1 MKTMRINKNKRLNF
15 YKHRLLNNSYIS
27 KNFAEVRNL
36 VTNNQKKENQR
47 DEIKEIIDVMVKDF
61 DKKIKG
67 LKEKK
72 DNELNKIT
80 DEKVKEF
87 MAYWIDEEMKELED
101 MKERITSIGKTS
113 IREFIDEETE
123 DTKRKGR

>member
-1 MKTMRINKNKRLNF
+1 M
-15 YKHRLLNNSYIS
+15 
-27 KNFAEVRNL
+27 A
-36 VTNNQKKENQR
+36 TNDQKKENQR
-47 DEIKEIIDVMVKDF
+47 DEIKEVIDVMVEDF
-61 DKKIKG
+61 DKKIKS

-87 MAYWIDEEMKELED
+87 MAYWMDEEMKELEE

-113 IREFIDEETE
+113 IREFIEEETE

>member
-1 MKTMRINKNKRLNF
+1 M
-15 YKHRLLNNSYIS
+15 
-27 KNFAEVRNL
+27 EVLNL
-36 VTNNQKKENQR
+36 VTNDQKKENQR
-47 DEIKEIIDVMVKDF
+47 DEIKEVIDVMVEDF
-61 DKKIKG
+61 DKKIKR

-87 MAYWIDEEMKELED
+87 MAYWMDEEMKELEE

>member
-1 MKTMRINKNKRLNF
+1 VINNDQKR
-15 YKHRLLNNSYIS
+15 
-27 KNFAEVRNL
+27 E
-36 VTNNQKKENQR
+36 TQR
-47 DEIKEIIDVMVKDF
+47 DEIKEVIDVMVKDF

-72 DNELNKIT
+72 DIELNKIT

-87 MAYWIDEEMKELED
+87 MAYWMDEEMKELED
-101 MKERITSIGKTS
+101 MKERIESIGKTS
-113 IREFIDEETE
+113 IKEFINEETE

>member
-1 MKTMRINKNKRLNF
+1 V
-15 YKHRLLNNSYIS
+15 
-27 KNFAEVRNL
+27 EVLNL
-36 VTNNQKKENQR
+36 VTNDQKKENQR
-47 DEIKEIIDVMVKDF
+47 DEIKEVIDVMVEDF
-61 DKKIKG
+61 DKKIKR

-87 MAYWIDEEMKELED
+87 MAYWMDEEMKELEE

>member
-1 MKTMRINKNKRLNF
+1 V
-15 YKHRLLNNSYIS
+15 
-27 KNFAEVRNL
+27 EVQNL
-36 VTNNQKKENQR
+36 VTNDQKKENQR
-47 DEIKEIIDVMVKDF
+47 DKIKEVIDVMVEDF
-61 DKKIKG
+61 DKKIKS

-87 MAYWIDEEMKELED
+87 MAYWMDEEMKELED

>member
-1 MKTMRINKNKRLNF
+1 
-15 YKHRLLNNSYIS
+15 
-27 KNFAEVRNL
+27 L

-47 DEIKEIIDVMVKDF
+47 DEIKEIIDVMVTDF

-87 MAYWIDEEMKELED
+87 MAYWMDEEMKELED
-101 MKERITSIGKTS
+101 MKERMTSIGKTS
-113 IREFIDEETE
+113 ISEFIDEETE

>member
-1 MKTMRINKNKRLNF
+1 
-15 YKHRLLNNSYIS
+15 
-27 KNFAEVRNL
+27 L
-36 VTNNQKKENQR
+36 VTNDQKKENQR
-47 DEIKEIIDVMVKDF
+47 DEIKEVIDVMVEDF
-61 DKKIKG
+61 DKKIKS

-87 MAYWIDEEMKELED
+87 IAYWMDEEMKELED
-101 MKERITSIGKTS
+101 MKERIKSIGKTS

>member
-1 MKTMRINKNKRLNF
+1 
-15 YKHRLLNNSYIS
+15 
-27 KNFAEVRNL
+27 L
-36 VTNNQKKENQR
+36 VTNDQKKENQR
-47 DEIKEIIDVMVKDF
+47 DEIKEVIDVMVEDF
-61 DKKIKG
+61 DKKIKS

-87 MAYWIDEEMKELED
+87 ISYWMDEEMKELEE

>member
-1 MKTMRINKNKRLNF
+1 MVN
-15 YKHRLLNNSYIS
+15 
-27 KNFAEVRNL
+27 
-36 VTNNQKKENQR
+36 NNQKRETQR
-47 DEIKEIIDVMVKDF
+47 DEIKEVIDVMVKDF
-61 DKKIKG
+61 DKKIKC

-87 MAYWIDEEMKELED
+87 MAYWMDEEMKELED

-113 IREFIDEETE
+113 IKEFVEEETE

>member
-1 MKTMRINKNKRLNF
+1 M
-15 YKHRLLNNSYIS
+15 
-27 KNFAEVRNL
+27 EVLNL
-36 VTNNQKKENQR
+36 VTNDQKKENQR
-47 DEIKEIIDVMVKDF
+47 DEIKEVIDVMVEDF
-61 DKKIKG
+61 DKKIKR

-87 MAYWIDEEMKELED
+87 MAYWMDEEMKELEE

-113 IREFIDEETE
+113 IREFIEEETE

>member
-1 MKTMRINKNKRLNF
+1 MVN
-15 YKHRLLNNSYIS
+15 
-27 KNFAEVRNL
+27 
-36 VTNNQKKENQR
+36 NNQKRETQR
-47 DEIKEIIDVMVKDF
+47 DEIKEVIDVMVKDF

-87 MAYWIDEEMKELED
+87 MAYWMDEEMKELED

-113 IREFIDEETE
+113 IKEFVEEETE

>member
-1 MKTMRINKNKRLNF
+1 MVNNDQKR
-15 YKHRLLNNSYIS
+15 
-27 KNFAEVRNL
+27 E
-36 VTNNQKKENQR
+36 TQR
-47 DEIKEIIDVMVKDF
+47 DEIKEVIDVMVTDF

-87 MAYWIDEEMKELED
+87 MAYWMDEEMKELED

-113 IREFIDEETE
+113 IREFVEEETE

>member
-1 MKTMRINKNKRLNF
+1 V
-15 YKHRLLNNSYIS
+15 
-27 KNFAEVRNL
+27 EVLNL
-36 VTNNQKKENQR
+36 VTNDQKKENQR
-47 DEIKEIIDVMVKDF
+47 DEIKEVIDVMVEDF
-61 DKKIKG
+61 DKKIKR

-87 MAYWIDEEMKELED
+87 MAYWMDEEMKELEE

-113 IREFIDEETE
+113 IREFIEEETE

>member
-1 MKTMRINKNKRLNF
+1 VIKDQ
-15 YKHRLLNNSYIS
+15 
-27 KNFAEVRNL
+27 E
-36 VTNNQKKENQR
+36 KEKQE
-47 DEIKEIIDVMVKDF
+47 DEIKEVVDVMVKYF
-61 DKKIKG
+61 DMKIKD
-67 LKEKK
+67 LKEKQ

-87 MAYWIDEEMKELED
+87 IAYWINEEMKELEE

-113 IREFIDEETE
+113 IREFIEKETE

>member
-1 MKTMRINKNKRLNF
+1 MVN
-15 YKHRLLNNSYIS
+15 
-27 KNFAEVRNL
+27 
-36 VTNNQKKENQR
+36 NNQKRETQR
-47 DEIKEIIDVMVKDF
+47 DEIKEVIDVMVKDF
-61 DKKIKG
+61 DKKIKC

-87 MAYWIDEEMKELED
+87 MAYWMDEEMKELED

-113 IREFIDEETE
+113 IKEFVEEETE
-123 DTKRKGR
+123 DTKRKGRSNCGRPPQPKGWGMQGPPAVILELFSVL

>member
-1 MKTMRINKNKRLNF
+1 M
-15 YKHRLLNNSYIS
+15 
-27 KNFAEVRNL
+27 EVLNL
-36 VTNNQKKENQR
+36 VTNDQKKENQR
-47 DEIKEIIDVMVKDF
+47 DEIKEVIDVMVEDF
-61 DKKIKG
+61 DKKIKR

-87 MAYWIDEEMKELED
+87 MAYWKDEEMKELEE

-113 IREFIDEETE
+113 IREFIEEETE

>member
-1 MKTMRINKNKRLNF
+1 
-15 YKHRLLNNSYIS
+15 
-27 KNFAEVRNL
+27 L
-36 VTNNQKKENQR
+36 VTNDQKKENQR
-47 DEIKEIIDVMVKDF
+47 DEIKEVIDVMVEDF
-61 DKKIKG
+61 DKKIKS

-87 MAYWIDEEMKELED
+87 ISYWMDEEMKELED

>member
-1 MKTMRINKNKRLNF
+1 LVIKDQNKEKQ
-15 YKHRLLNNSYIS
+15 
-27 KNFAEVRNL
+27 A
-36 VTNNQKKENQR
+36 
-47 DEIKEIIDVMVKDF
+47 DEIREVVDVMVKYF
-61 DKKIKG
+61 DKKIKD

-80 DEKVKEF
+80 DEKVREF
-87 MAYWIDEEMKELED
+87 MAYWINEEMKELEE

-113 IREFIDEETE
+113 IREFIEEETE

>member
-1 MKTMRINKNKRLNF
+1 MVNNDQKR
-15 YKHRLLNNSYIS
+15 
-27 KNFAEVRNL
+27 
-36 VTNNQKKENQR
+36 ENQR
-47 DEIKEIIDVMVKDF
+47 DEIKEVIDVMVKDF

-72 DNELNKIT
+72 DIELNKIT

-87 MAYWIDEEMKELED
+87 MAYWMDEEMKELED
-101 MKERITSIGKTS
+101 MKERIESIGKTS
-113 IREFIDEETE
+113 IKEFINEETE

>member
-1 MKTMRINKNKRLNF
+1 
-15 YKHRLLNNSYIS
+15 
-27 KNFAEVRNL
+27 L
-36 VTNNQKKENQR
+36 VTNDQKKENQR
-47 DEIKEIIDVMVKDF
+47 DEIKEVIDVMVEDF
-61 DKKIKG
+61 DKKIKR

-87 MAYWIDEEMKELED
+87 MAYWMDEEMKELEE

-113 IREFIDEETE
+113 IKEFIDEETE